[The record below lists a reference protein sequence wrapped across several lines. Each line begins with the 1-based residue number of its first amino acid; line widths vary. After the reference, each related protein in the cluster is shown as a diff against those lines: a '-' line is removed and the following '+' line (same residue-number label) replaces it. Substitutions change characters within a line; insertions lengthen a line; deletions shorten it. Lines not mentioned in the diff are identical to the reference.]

1 MVLKRYRFAIAGL
14 FELIESCSMFTV
26 SLDMKP
32 EQNEECEQQD
42 ETGMIAKKA
51 VNCINIIPLTDF
63 QTYIFPGNWML
74 KCRHK

>member
-1 MVLKRYRFAIAGL
+1 
-14 FELIESCSMFTV
+14 MFTV